1 MCEKNNIVFKTFIK
15 QNNNNLFFKE
25 YNLSLNLKI
34 IDIKNLI
41 IQNLIDNKLFDN
53 NKSNY
58 IDLENITNK
67 IYKDFGKLYFDKG
80 ILPMTYD
87 NYILSDFTSDNRI
100 FEFIIIPT
108 NIKQNINIQSNKPSG
123 ILKKVINEEKNKNN
137 DFTLDTDD
145 FPPLGMSNKIT
156 KKI

>member
-1 MCEKNNIVFKTFIK
+1 MCEKDNVIFKTFIK
-15 QNNNNLFFKE
+15 QNNNNILFKE
-25 YNLSLNLKI
+25 YTISLKFKI

-41 IQNLIDNKLFDN
+41 IKNLIDNNLFDN
-53 NKSNY
+53 NKFNY
-58 IDLENITNK
+58 VDLENITDK

-87 NYILSDFTSDNRI
+87 NYILSDFTGDNRI

-108 NIKQNINIQSNKPSG
+108 NIKQNIQVNKPSG
-123 ILKKVINEEKNKNN
+123 ILKKVINEEKKKNN
-137 DFTLDTDD
+137 EFTLDTDD
-145 FPPLGMSNKIT
+145 FPPLGTSSKIT